1 MVPTFRRFWT
11 LRTSKMHFREPSGA
25 RSGNVPSPLGPSWRA
40 FRFSAPP
47 PRGPQDAS
55 GRQFDV
61 PKHPRSHP
69 KRPPRIPRYPK
80 SAKVQFWDSKS
91 SQNGGPR
98 SQKSCFWDLHFH
110 VCRCKKKSDISFYD
124 LGPQSSHV
132 WRFRPRWM
140 CTTNPIQTLHEPVH
154 PFTSSDYPE
163 KLEKF
168 ENKNRGS
175 PVLYRRV
182 GFR

>member
-1 MVPTFRRFWT
+1 MDALDVQNAFQGALWGAIGKCT
-11 LRTSKMHFREPSGA
+11 EPPGS
-25 RSGNVPSPLGPSWRA
+25 LLRA

-80 SAKVQFWDSKS
+80 SAKVQFWVAR
-91 SQNGGPR
+91 GP
-98 SQKSCFWDLHFH
+98 KNH
-110 VCRCKKKSDISFYD
+110 VFGTSIFMFVDVKKKDISFYD

-154 PFTSSDYPE
+154 PFMSSDYPE

-168 ENKNRGS
+168 EKKNRGS